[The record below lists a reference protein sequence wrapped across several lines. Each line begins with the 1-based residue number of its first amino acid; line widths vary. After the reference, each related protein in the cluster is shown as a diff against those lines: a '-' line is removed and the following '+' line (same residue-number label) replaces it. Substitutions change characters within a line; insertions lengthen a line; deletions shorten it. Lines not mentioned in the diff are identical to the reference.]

1 MQSRGQDRVGSPK
14 RQLMRLGNEVAGR
27 VIDEDG
33 QGPLSQ
39 IVLIIS
45 STAALTRMSQS
56 TGVTLPPV
64 SFAIDSAAE

>member
-1 MQSRGQDRVGSPK
+1 
-14 RQLMRLGNEVAGR
+14 MRLGNEVAGR